1 MICAEPLEFV
11 ACGPCGH
18 RDACVE
24 CVARLRFV
32 MDDRRC
38 VICQQ
43 QCPRMFATRH
53 VGAYTETLG
62 GEAGF
67 EALPRRVASGELWR
81 DETLDIFFDDRAVW
95 RRVKELRGLQCAACV
110 ASNGGVAEGV
120 PHHASLKQLR
130 AHLREKHQ
138 LHHCDTCVEGRK
150 VFVSQQLLYTRAQLD
165 RHNHGAAGEVDEP
178 LGSFAGHPACKFCGG
193 KRFYDEGA
201 LYHHMQSAHE
211 TCHLC
216 RRAHPDKFVYFRNY
230 DELEAHYA
238 AKHHPC
244 LHPDCLAKKFVV
256 FLSPNELKNHEGIE
270 HGRAMTK
277 AERKEALRLHVDF
290 SVGNGSGSGNGN
302 GNGNAAEE
310 RNARGGPRGGF
321 GGAPGDASLSRA
333 RRDAVDSIRG
343 AARDESLSDA
353 ERAQLEAVLRASAG
367 EEVATNVPR
376 PPSMEEFPDL
386 GGGGARGGAGGFVG
400 GGWAGRGGRSAGGG
414 GGGSRGS
421 SRGASIGG
429 AEDFPSL
436 ARASL
441 GPASSRA
448 RVGPGGGVGGGSS
461 ASAGG
466 GGNRRAPAPPPDLA
480 PGLAARFAEAAAGT
494 GAGYSGAAGGAGG
507 RRGGGARGA
516 GGAGGATLDAS
527 ESNFPSL
534 GGSGGGGGG
543 GRGAPL
549 NSFDRRREA
558 AAADARR
565 LAPASS
571 GPARSSGGRGGARWG
586 RGGVISVDFDDDFPP
601 GPSRARGGRGA
612 GGKEAASAEAA
623 EAAAA
628 ASASASAAATRDD
641 RVVADIRASL
651 EAHGAS
657 FDVFSNLSAQFRDA
671 RVSAPAYLGKVR
683 AMGVALADVAA
694 LAALMPAGDEKRD
707 ALERAVEAARRVDS
721 RRKPAE
727 GGGFGSGSGEGVV
740 TGERPGGEGGGG
752 SSAGGRNLARGGI
765 GRGGAVDAAAAMLGI
780 ASGAGGSGGEWDCP
794 ACTFRNAAASARCDV
809 CDGARAGGGGGGGA
823 AAGAGAE
830 PARRGHR
837 EGASGGGGGGKKR
850 SGRGVKVSLTAVGGG
865 GVGNLDAF
873 IPGRNAPA
881 WGS

>member
-110 ASNGGVAEGV
+110 AANGGVAEGV

-290 SVGNGSGSGNGN
+290 SVGNGNGSGNGN

-367 EEVATNVPR
+367 EEVAANVPR

-400 GGWAGRGGRSAGGG
+400 GGWAGRGGRSAGG

-466 GGNRRAPAPPPDLA
+466 GGHRTA
-480 PGLAARFAEAAAGT
+480 
-494 GAGYSGAAGGAGG
+494 
-507 RRGGGARGA
+507 
-516 GGAGGATLDAS
+516 
-527 ESNFPSL
+527 
-534 GGSGGGGGG
+534 
-543 GRGAPL
+543 
-549 NSFDRRREA
+549 
-558 AAADARR
+558 
-565 LAPASS
+565 
-571 GPARSSGGRGGARWG
+571 
-586 RGGVISVDFDDDFPP
+586 
-601 GPSRARGGRGA
+601 
-612 GGKEAASAEAA
+612 
-623 EAAAA
+623 
-628 ASASASAAATRDD
+628 
-641 RVVADIRASL
+641 
-651 EAHGAS
+651 
-657 FDVFSNLSAQFRDA
+657 RDA
-671 RVSAPAYLGKVR
+671 GSSTGQGEADPRNCVHAVR
-683 AMGVALADVAA
+683 AA
-694 LAALMPAGDEKRD
+694 
-707 ALERAVEAARRVDS
+707 
-721 RRKPAE
+721 
-727 GGGFGSGSGEGVV
+727 
-740 TGERPGGEGGGG
+740 
-752 SSAGGRNLARGGI
+752 
-765 GRGGAVDAAAAMLGI
+765 
-780 ASGAGGSGGEWDCP
+780 
-794 ACTFRNAAASARCDV
+794 NA
-809 CDGARAGGGGGGGA
+809 
-823 AAGAGAE
+823 
-830 PARRGHR
+830 
-837 EGASGGGGGGKKR
+837 
-850 SGRGVKVSLTAVGGG
+850 
-865 GVGNLDAF
+865 
-873 IPGRNAPA
+873 
-881 WGS
+881 